1 MKKSPLDYVRCIPH
15 FTLFKPENNHVKLML
30 VVVLLTASSFQ
41 AQAIT
46 VAAFN
51 VSGRVLDETG
61 QPVPGV
67 NILEKNTTNGTT
79 TDSNGSY
86 KLNVT
91 DGNAT
96 IVLSFIGYATQ
107 EIAVDNR
114 TGIDIRLA
122 PDTQSLTEVVV
133 VGYGRQLKKEIT

>member
-15 FTLFKPENNHVKLML
+15 FALFKPENNHVKLML
-30 VVVLLTASSFQ
+30 VVVLLIAGSHQ
-41 AQAIT
+41 ARAIKND
-46 VAAFN
+46 AAFN
-51 VSGRVLDETG
+51 VSGQVLDETG

-86 KLNVT
+86 KLNLA

-96 IVLSFIGYATQ
+96 IVFSFIGYATQ
-107 EIAVDNR
+107 
-114 TGIDIRLA
+114 
-122 PDTQSLTEVVV
+122 
-133 VGYGRQLKKEIT
+133 